1 MFARWGGAF
10 SIPLAGALMR
20 GYDSPAFR
28 NFLRSLPLPESW
40 AGMEAWRLTFW
51 TAGLMGLV
59 WVLAFYYWFRDH
71 PSEKPSVN
79 KAELAMITRGNPPEV
94 RGHSMESHLW
104 SKLFLNRS
112 LLALG
117 VLYLFGSFGW
127 SFFASWMPKYVDTV
141 VMAKQENVAP
151 QASTPTP
158 ESGSTWLSAEVRSE
172 WISAAPHFCGG
183 IACLVGGILCSRL
196 VAKTGDRRRGR
207 AIFPVCGYVTAA
219 LAMYCVPFVKTP
231 LQATLLLCLAQA
243 AHDFGQGAN
252 WASIVDIGGKYAGV
266 AAGMINTI
274 GNMGNAFQPYIGAK
288 IIESYGWNQLFLVY
302 SVAFLVAASMWT
314 MIDPRKTFYG
324 DPVELPH

>member
-1 MFARWGGAF
+1 
-10 SIPLAGALMR
+10 
-20 GYDSPAFR
+20 
-28 NFLRSLPLPESW
+28 
-40 AGMEAWRLTFW
+40 GMDAWRLTFW

-59 WVLAFYYWFRDH
+59 WVGLFYYWFRDH

-104 SKLFLNRS
+104 GKLFFNRS

-127 SFFASWMPKYVDTV
+127 SFFASWMPKYVETV
-141 VMAKQENVAP
+141 VMAKQEAKP
-151 QASTPTP
+151 EGDKSTPSAPAADEKT
-158 ESGSTWLSAEVRSE
+158 SWLSPEVRSE
-172 WISAAPHFCGG
+172 WMSAAPHFCGG
-183 IACLVGGILCSRL
+183 IACLIGGILCSRL

-219 LAMYCVPFVKTP
+219 LAMYCVPFVKSP
-231 LQATLLLCLAQA
+231 LQATLLICLAEA

-274 GNMGNAFQPYIGAK
+274 GNMGNAFQPYIGAR
-288 IIESYGWNQLFLVY
+288 IIEKYGWNQMFLVY

-324 DPVELPH
+324 EPVELPH